1 MRLLVLALL
10 IFSVSTAAYAT
21 PDRKAAKAF
30 VKEMEAAVKAS
41 NKVLGKGDTITIHDH
56 SLRIRRMKAAAEKLF
71 VPADSCHFAA
81 SSAHSLWTNQ
91 LLQFQRP
98 SKMGEGFVKRNL
110 EDYRDNLAVCK
121 ESLKR

>member
-10 IFSVSTAAYAT
+10 VFFVSTAAYAT

-30 VKEMEAAVKAS
+30 VKQMEATVKAI
-41 NKVLGKGDTITIHDH
+41 NKVLGTGDTMAIHNH
-56 SLRIRRMKAAAEKLF
+56 SLRIRRMKAEAEKLF
-71 VPADSCHFAA
+71 VPADPCYFAA

-98 SKMGEGFVKRNL
+98 SKMGEGFTKRNL
-110 EDYRDNLAVCK
+110 EDYRDNLSVCK
-121 ESLKR
+121 DSLRK